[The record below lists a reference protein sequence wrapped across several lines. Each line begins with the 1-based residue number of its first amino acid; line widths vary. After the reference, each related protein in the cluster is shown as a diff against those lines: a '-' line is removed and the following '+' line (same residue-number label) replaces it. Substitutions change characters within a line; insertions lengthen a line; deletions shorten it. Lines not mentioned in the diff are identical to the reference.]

1 MFKFSTTHVINNGT
15 NVEARAFNKDTGALI
30 VDFNNVIKFD
40 TIQSI
45 QRALPKAGASAQ
57 ITLDVAKYIEDNPA
71 VKTFRLYVYLRTVN
85 NADPLFAN
93 DFVFKGKPF
102 YLEFDKVEGTI
113 TDAEHQT
120 QAGVDAVATVT
131 ALAERINTPSSNVSP
146 FFFGTKLVTAEV
158 NGSNYLVLKVESDNY
173 DLRFHTIK
181 LEGKVAAES
190 AGVTAAYVGDEFFKN
205 LAVWNAGEGTGNFVK
220 NTIKGNTGFGTYEYL
235 LHNLRLPTNANLRFY
250 RDQQGELPVKGANYI
265 QYIFKTLTERPEM
278 QGTSVLGQYNQSV
291 TTHIFWV
298 DTNLKSTFEGAIEAA
313 SKTVGEST
321 NIKGQTVYVL
331 PVANTTV
338 SNKLDFTG
346 SDNSKPKEVYNK

>member
-45 QRALPKAGASAQ
+45 TRALPKVGASAQ
-57 ITLDVAKYIEDNPA
+57 ITLDVAKYIEDNPT

-113 TDAEHQT
+113 TDAETQT
-120 QAGVDAVATVT
+120 QAGVDAIATVT

-158 NGSNYLVLKVESDNY
+158 NGSDYLVLKVEAGNY

-181 LEGKVAAES
+181 LEG
-190 AGVTAAYVGDEFFKN
+190 
-205 LAVWNAGEGTGNFVK
+205 
-220 NTIKGNTGFGTYEYL
+220 
-235 LHNLRLPTNANLRFY
+235 
-250 RDQQGELPVKGANYI
+250 
-265 QYIFKTLTERPEM
+265 
-278 QGTSVLGQYNQSV
+278 
-291 TTHIFWV
+291 
-298 DTNLKSTFEGAIEAA
+298 
-313 SKTVGEST
+313 
-321 NIKGQTVYVL
+321 
-331 PVANTTV
+331 
-338 SNKLDFTG
+338 
-346 SDNSKPKEVYNK
+346 